1 MRSDFVFLEVEGR
14 RIDTWTSYK
23 VDSDLLV
30 PADAFSFELGFGSI
44 GTSDGDRTKA
54 RAFAELRDLVAPGA
68 RVRVYVGDDV
78 TGRNRSRYLQL
89 SGRITEHEVDVGA
102 DGGTVLRVTGRDDA
116 WPMVQSHVP
125 VSLVREQGTSFI
137 ALVRAAVAPW
147 SIEVVTDASAAR
159 DILTGRS
166 GLSGE
171 QELLVEQAR
180 AQGIDPALMRR
191 SLVRRAAR
199 EQKPLDTFL
208 GTTSSDRARDRS
220 SSGQTPSDIE
230 RITLREARPRPGETV
245 WEYLERHA
253 RRLGVMMW
261 MNPRGQLVLGS
272 PHYSQAPLYSFVRRF
287 VNRDDDP
294 NTILGGPVRDT
305 IDERVSRVT
314 VYGRT
319 HGDDVE
325 RARVRATASDADMPL
340 AIEHVVHDNDIRTEA
355 EANRRAKREL
365 AEATA
370 RSRTVEYA
378 LPDHG
383 MGRYLYAVDTMAR
396 VVDEWAGI
404 DEAMYVTGRTF
415 MRSRDAGTSTT
426 VRLARRGSIVL

>member
-23 VDSDLLV
+23 VDSDLLT
-30 PADAFSFELGFGSI
+30 PADAFSFEVGFGGI
-44 GTSDGDRTKA
+44 GTNTADRTRQ
-54 RAFAELRDLVAPGA
+54 RAFGELRELLSPGA
-68 RVRVYVGDDV
+68 RVRLYVGDDV
-78 TGRNRSRYLQL
+78 TGRARSRYLQL
-89 SGRITEHEVDVGA
+89 SGRITEREIDVTKDA
-102 DGGTVLRVTGRDDA
+102 GTTLHLSGHDDS

-125 VSLVREQGTSFI
+125 VSLVRTEGTSFI

-147 SIEVVTDASAAR
+147 SVEVITDASAAR
-159 DILTGRS
+159 DILTGRA
-166 GLSGE
+166 GLSAE

-180 AQGIDPALMRR
+180 AQGISPALMRR

-199 EQKPLDTFL
+199 EQKPLDEYL
-208 GTTSSDRARDRS
+208 GVTASDRARDRS

-230 RITLREARPRPGETV
+230 RIQLREARPRPGETV
-245 WEYLERHA
+245 WEFLERHA

-261 MNPRGQLVLGS
+261 MNPRGQLVLSS
-272 PHYSQAPLYSFVRRF
+272 PHYSQTPLYSFVRRF
-287 VNRDDDP
+287 ENRSDDP
-294 NTILGGPVRDT
+294 NNILGGPVRDS
-305 IDERVSRVT
+305 IGNRVSRVT

-319 HGDDVE
+319 HGSDVE
-325 RARVRATASDADMPL
+325 RARVRATASDTDMPL
-340 AIEHVVHDNDIRTEA
+340 AIEHIVHDNDVRTEA

-370 RSRTVEYA
+370 RARTVEYA

-415 MRSRDAGTSTT
+415 MRSRDGGTTTT